1 MIVEGLGF
9 HLAPLRLPTTETQ
22 PGGLCSFHA
31 KKVQKIPLITHAF
44 CRSFA
49 ETSALR
55 WGEAACRGIG
65 QNRFQEACKFLA

>member
-22 PGGLCSFHA
+22 PGGLFSFHA

-44 CRSFA
+44 FG
-49 ETSALR
+49 TVPKL
-55 WGEAACRGIG
+55 GDVTKG
-65 QNRFQEACKFLA
+65 